1 MSKIVFVSPSNT
13 AKMLLT
19 EAMVRYAHAD
29 DTLVFVDA
37 ASKGDLDANIAALA
51 ANQDIIYVAC
61 NISDSDTGITV
72 AQGAALNAKLKA
84 VTGELINF
92 TSTDQVATRDMAWQA
107 WEELFGTDVSKPM
120 VIYYTSELL
129 GILTPTEEA
138 YGVYLKN
145 AIKARY
151 YGNLGTEATLEE
163 CLSILDWGFVT
174 GSIYRPAYVSQ
185 APSPVVNQL
194 VVNDLLNEGLAIY
207 NYDQAKSDYIYMNSF
222 TIDADGETWIGVIDE
237 LAGTIDVAIP
247 YGEAVTALVPDFVA
261 SDFAKVYIVDEEQES
276 GVSDQDFTNPV
287 NYVVLAEAGGV
298 NIYEVTVTTDGGSAE
313 NDILTFTVP
322 TQVGDTVIDDVN
334 HTVAINVP
342 NDTKP
347 DPSSLIATFTVSDKV
362 YSVRIAETPQVSG
375 VTANDFTN
383 PVQYDV
389 RAQDGTVQAWEITVA
404 VLPA

>member
-72 AQGAALNAKLKA
+72 AQGAALTAKLK
-84 VTGELINF
+84 VITGELINF
-92 TSTDQVATRDMAWQA
+92 TSTNQVATRDMAWQA
-107 WEELFGTDVSKPM
+107 WEELFGTSVSKPM

-129 GILTPTEEA
+129 GTLTPTEEA

-151 YGNLGTEATLEE
+151 YGNLDVEATLDE
-163 CLSILDWGFVT
+163 CLSILDWGFVQ
-174 GSIYRPAYVSQ
+174 GSIYRPAYISK
-185 APSPVVNQL
+185 APCPVVNQL
-194 VVNDLLNEGLAIY
+194 VINDLLGEGLAIY
-207 NYDQAKSDYIYMNSF
+207 NYDQAKSGYIYMNSF
-222 TIDADGETWIGVIDE
+222 TIDADGETWTGVIDSV
-237 LAGTIDVAIP
+237 AGTIDVAIP

-261 SDFAKVYIVDEEQES
+261 SDFAKVYVVDEEQTS
-276 GVSDQDFTNPV
+276 GVSDQNFTNPV
-287 NYVVLAEAGGV
+287 DYVVLAEAGGV
-298 NIYEVTVTTDGGSAE
+298 NIYEVTISTNGGSAE
-313 NDILTFTVP
+313 NDILTFTIP
-322 TQVGDTVIDDVN
+322 AQVGQSVIDDVA
-334 HTVAINVP
+334 HTVALDVP
-342 NDTKP
+342 FGTNP
-347 DPSSLIATFTVSDKV
+347 AALVATFTVSPKV
-362 YSVRIAETPQVSG
+362 YQTKVAAVVQSSG
-375 VTANDFTN
+375 ITANDFTN

-389 RAQDGTVQAWEITVA
+389 RAQDGTVEAWTVT
-404 VLPA
+404 VSILPA